1 MEKTNTQSPCSV
13 FLVHRSLSA
22 EEIQKEDV
30 ESLIATRM
38 ERFLSTHT
46 LKFDLKG
53 SEVMDAVTS
62 AGRALGDAADSL
74 GLTEE
79 EDDTEMA
86 EEGRKKGERIFLYSN
101 SELEENCIDRKCDFL
116 QRFPLLASASRLLIF
131 ICEDFVRNFLA
142 NYLKEGVFLPS
153 SHLTSSKV
161 SNLETLMLYFLKI
174 LFPLA
179 VRKWKYCNLD
189 NGNRCSS

>member
-86 EEGRKKGERIFLYSN
+86 EEGRKKGERIFLYTN

-116 QRFPLLASASRLLIF
+116 QKISAFSFRKTFTHIYMRRFREEF
-131 ICEDFVRNFLA
+131 
-142 NYLKEGVFLPS
+142 
-153 SHLTSSKV
+153 SSK
-161 SNLETLMLYFLKI
+161 
-174 LFPLA
+174 LFEGRGYSFPQA
-179 VRKWKYCNLD
+179 I
-189 NGNRCSS
+189 